1 MKLDNDDL
9 NKDTPENVN
18 YDVAYFYNLDSE
30 NRICFDCGGPF
41 PTCVSI
47 NNGVFLCKFCG
58 ENHKSKL
65 NYNISFIHEINSS
78 WDQYLLS
85 FATRGGNSRFKR
97 LCLQYEVPCQSLTQ
111 NDDEKLNKYLI
122 RLGEY
127 NRLLLK
133 SEINCDEPPQP
144 LYQEVAKDPINENI
158 IYFPEFQNYQLF
170 KGNLEN
176 NQKKGNNNVSTVGDK
191 IWEGTKTTFDI
202 MKKSTG
208 IIYNTS
214 KPIVSFLGNAAFSG
228 LKFVGTSVWNYMN
241 NKEANNGEENTTNDK
256 NTPLNNNNPQ
266 NNNNGGNNNMQMQN
280 FPNQNSNNFNYNN
293 NNYNNYNNN
302 NYNNYN
308 NNNHNNNYLTNSNK
322 FNIFTINNNGL
333 LNNTTSNNN
342 NNMIPKPM
350 KNNPYN
356 SNKNK
361 NNNNIP
367 NYYDINSINNESVN
381 NITFYLNNNNS
392 FNSMSKTN
400 NGFNKQKSILDHE
413 NIIVNEKY
421 INDKNFLIYNDKK
434 DKNNLNQINNNINKI
449 NLNNNPL
456 YMNIPGVNNKLVANV
471 PNNKYPSFNEYF
483 GNDKN
488 INNNNSNTDILM
500 DKEINDKNVP
510 NIIGEEINQEKAK
523 YPIYQSTNLL
533 NDNSFL
539 PKEVEEK
546 NEFNSPC

>member
-1 MKLDNDDL
+1 MKLDNGDL
-9 NKDTPENVN
+9 NQDTPENIN

-30 NRICFDCGGPF
+30 NRICIDCGGPF

-58 ENHKSKL
+58 ENHKAKL
-65 NYNISFIHEINSS
+65 NYNISFIHEINSG

-133 SEINCDEPPQP
+133 SEINCDEPPPP

-176 NQKKGNNNVSTVGDK
+176 NQKNGNNNASTVGDK

-241 NKEANNGEENTTNDK
+241 NNETNNGEGNTPNDK
-256 NTPLNNNNPQ
+256 NTPLNNNNNSQ
-266 NNNNGGNNNMQMQN
+266 NNYNGGNNNMQMQN
-280 FPNQNSNNFNYNN
+280 FPNQNPNNF
-293 NNYNNYNNN
+293 NYNNN

-322 FNIFTINNNGL
+322 FNIFTINNNGI

-342 NNMIPKPM
+342 NNMIPKPT

-361 NNNNIP
+361 NNNIP

-392 FNSMSKTN
+392 FNSMSKAN
-400 NGFNKQKSILDHE
+400 NDFNKQKSILDHE

-434 DKNNLNQINNNINKI
+434 DKNNINQTNNNINKI

-471 PNNKYPSFNEYF
+471 QNNKYPSFNEYF
-483 GNDKN
+483 GNDNN
-488 INNNNSNTDILM
+488 IINNNSNNDILM

-539 PKEVEEK
+539 PKEVTEK